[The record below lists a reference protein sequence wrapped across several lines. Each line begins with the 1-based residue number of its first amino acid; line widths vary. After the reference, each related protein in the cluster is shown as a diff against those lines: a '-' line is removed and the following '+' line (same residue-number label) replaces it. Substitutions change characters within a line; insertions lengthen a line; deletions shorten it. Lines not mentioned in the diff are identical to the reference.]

1 MRFSKFEFNNFRGL
15 SSTTLDLTRSPKE
28 AVNVLVGLNESGKT
42 TVLEAINHF
51 RSNPNLK
58 KKNPNF
64 HHKTEVDFQAMIPI
78 GKRAFF
84 NESISVTST
93 LEMSSEDI
101 LIIDNFLKENFGF
114 VEVKYRKKFDITYE
128 VIFENSK
135 KKKINNTWDILFYGR
150 KRKGKTEFKAL
161 NNSDW
166 IKTAKYIA
174 DLLPKVMYFPS
185 SLLEFPDRIL
195 LEIKSTNVNN
205 DEITI
210 PNVTSFYFEVIAD
223 VLKAIDNKLD
233 IEKHILTR
241 AKSSTPSDIQNLDA
255 LIQKIE
261 QHLNQTVLG
270 EWKKT
275 LGVTLG
281 SKRFRFYIKSNE
293 DGLVYA
299 EIKLSDG
306 SSLFSL
312 NERSA
317 GFRWFFAFI
326 MLVNYR
332 IHRNDR
338 VLFLFDEPAA
348 NLHPRAQMQLLQSF
362 AQLSKT
368 HQFLFTT
375 HSHYLINPL
384 WLESTFIVKNEA
396 FKIDDDSF
404 NTDPS
409 ASEISITPYRTFV
422 GTHPDQHFY
431 YRPIMDAL
439 EYTPPQISPE
449 CASILI
455 EGKTDYYCIEYFK
468 IIYFADEFD
477 ITLFPGGGS
486 SGLDSLISL
495 LSGWAVEYLIV
506 LDGDKSGDSEKARY
520 EEKFESLVENRIKTL
535 SDILNRKTKT
545 RIEELFDK
553 SDLELIRL
561 KYFPNETNLTKKLL
575 HKAIQEMLAG
585 KLKLNLSQV
594 TIDNFKN
601 LLNNLKAQYEVQ
613 KLL

>member
-42 TVLEAINHF
+42 TILEAINHF
-51 RSNPNLK
+51 RSNPDLK
-58 KKNPNF
+58 KKNPNTRF
-64 HHKTEVDFQAMIPI
+64 KTDIDFQAMIPI

-84 NESISVTST
+84 NDSISVEST
-93 LEMSSEDI
+93 LEMSEEDV
-101 LIIDNFLKENFGF
+101 LKIDSYLMTTFGL
-114 VEVKYRKKFDITYE
+114 VEVDYLKKFEIKYE
-128 VIFENSK
+128 VFFENSK
-135 KKKINNTWDILFYGR
+135 KVKINNAWGLNFYGR
-150 KRKGKTEFKAL
+150 KRKGKTPFTALKEGDWTKAA
-161 NNSDW
+161 SFV
-166 IKTAKYIA
+166 AE
-174 DLLPKVMYFPS
+174 LLPKVMYFPS

-195 LEIKSTNVNN
+195 LEDKIEGANN
-205 DEITI
+205 TSVIE
-210 PNVTSFYFEVIAD
+210 PNKNSFYYEVIAD

-241 AKSSTPSDIQNLDA
+241 AKSTAPNDIQNLDA

-261 QHLNQTVLG
+261 LHLNQTVLG

-275 LGVTLG
+275 LGATLG
-281 SKRFRFYIKSNE
+281 SKRFRFYIKSNK

-362 AQLSKT
+362 AQLSKA

-396 FKIDDDSF
+396 FKVDDDSF
-404 NTDPS
+404 DTDPA

-439 EYTPPQISPE
+439 EYTPPRISPE

-468 IIYFADEFD
+468 IVYFTNEFD

-495 LSGWAVEYLIV
+495 LSGWAVEFLIV
-506 LDGDKSGDSEKARY
+506 LDGDKSGESEKSRY

-535 SDILNRKTKT
+535 GDILNRKTKT

-553 SDLELIRL
+553 SDSDLIRL
-561 KYFPNETNLTKKLL
+561 KYFPNESKLTKKLL

-585 KLKLNLSQV
+585 KMKLNFSQT
-594 TIDNFKN
+594 TINNFKN
-601 LLNNLKAQYEVQ
+601 LLNNLKEQYEIQ
-613 KLL
+613 KLF